1 MRWIIVF
8 AVVGAGYWYLFGIDS
23 QSGSPSYQQK
33 LLSNKSAMS
42 QCIKEA
48 EYAASRMAKSADSAE
63 QDCAT
68 KLKLYR
74 EDGGWHSYQDS
85 RR

>member
-1 MRWIIVF
+1 
-8 AVVGAGYWYLFGIDS
+8 
-23 QSGSPSYQQK
+23 
-33 LLSNKSAMS
+33 MS

-74 EDGGWHSYQDS
+74 EDGGWHSYKDS

>member
-8 AVVGAGYWYLFGIDS
+8 AVVGAGYWYLFGMDS

-48 EYAASRMAKSADSAE
+48 EYARVARTISEVDY
-63 QDCAT
+63 D
-68 KLKLYR
+68 LYL
-74 EDGGWHSYQDS
+74 YTV
-85 RR
+85 